1 MTFTLIKEY
10 QLKILCF
17 LKWVLFFLGKE
28 RCRPR
33 NGKQFVASPRKSN
46 LRDKFIEAYTL
57 LNQISI
63 SIARIL
69 SYSYCSHLERFF
81 ATKMIFKAITAFS
94 IIILLHAAYSAM
106 EFNSIQKSTNI
117 SNTLRGEDNQILPID
132 IQIQALISLFLGI
145 VGIIGNS
152 KLVENT
158 VIENLKK
165 LSMDSIQSQ
174 NSMIISNHRGKYL
187 FQ

>member
-1 MTFTLIKEY
+1 
-10 QLKILCF
+10 
-17 LKWVLFFLGKE
+17 
-28 RCRPR
+28 
-33 NGKQFVASPRKSN
+33 
-46 LRDKFIEAYTL
+46 
-57 LNQISI
+57 
-63 SIARIL
+63 
-69 SYSYCSHLERFF
+69 
-81 ATKMIFKAITAFS
+81 
-94 IIILLHAAYSAM
+94 M